1 MKRVVLIATSIIIA
15 VFIYRVV
22 SASEPNILSTLGQ
35 RVNSKSGLA
44 LTDEPTG
51 NTSFQDE
58 STIVAV
64 IEKSLPS
71 VVTVKIKTTSVSQ
84 DRITLDP
91 FNPFGAFRRIPGEA
105 QTIEQN
111 IGSGFIVSEDGLI
124 ITNKH
129 VVADAEATYQVI
141 MNDEKTHS
149 VTQIYRDPLNDL
161 AILKIN
167 VSTTGRALPLGN
179 SSALKLGQVAIAI
192 GTPLGEFTNTV
203 TTGIVSG
210 LGRGITAGSPYE
222 GFVERLDNVIQTD
235 AAISAGNSGG
245 PLLNSQGQVIGVNTA
260 VSASG
265 QNIGFAIPSNT
276 LSELIASFN
285 KRGGSFEKPYI
296 GVRYKVISREVALQ
310 NNAIEGAY
318 IAEAVPDSPAAK
330 AGLVTG
336 DIIVTFDGKKIEG
349 RDEQA
354 LAKLIL
360 DHKPGDTVE
369 LGYWRDGKTTTT
381 KLTLEKS
388 SE

>member
-1 MKRVVLIATSIIIA
+1 MIALSGQ
-15 VFIYRVV
+15 
-22 SASEPNILSTLGQ
+22 NILSTLGQ
-35 RVNSKSGLA
+35 RITDKPGLA
-44 LTDEPTG
+44 LTDEPTS
-51 NTSFQDE
+51 NATYTDE
-58 STIVAV
+58 STIVTV
-64 IEKSLPS
+64 IEKALPS
-71 VVTVKIKTTSVSQ
+71 VVTVKIKTTAVSQ

-91 FNPFGAFRRIPGEA
+91 FNPFGAFRRIPGET

-111 IGSGFIVSEDGLI
+111 IGSGFIVSENGLI

-129 VVADAEATYQVI
+129 VVTDAEAAYQVI
-141 MNDEKTHS
+141 MNDESTHS

-167 VSTTGRALPLGN
+167 TPTPGRALPLGD
-179 SSALKLGQVAIAI
+179 SSKLKLGQSAIAI

-245 PLLNSQGQVIGVNTA
+245 PLLNSAGQVIGVNTA
-260 VSASG
+260 VSSSG

-276 LSELIASFN
+276 LSELISSFN

-296 GVRYKVISREVALQ
+296 GVRYRVISKDVAIQNEVV
-310 NNAIEGAY
+310 EGAY
-318 IAEAVPDSPAAK
+318 VAEAVADSPAAK
-330 AGLVTG
+330 AGLTTG
-336 DIIVTFDGKKIEG
+336 DIITSFDGKKIEG
-349 RDEQA
+349 KDEQA

-360 DHKPGDTVE
+360 DHKPGDTVQ
-369 LGYWRDGKTTTT
+369 LTYWRDGKTTTT
-381 KLTLEKS
+381 NLTLEKS
-388 SE
+388 TE